1 MAVRKRTTKKK
12 LTPLKIGAIA
22 LIGIGGG
29 WLLWSKVLKPYF
41 NKDEENSQNEAEQ
54 LPAEQQQ
61 APAIEI
67 PASSGIDLG
76 IINDIN
82 KNQGNNNSSK
92 EVKLDIDKK
101 VRKGDKNDLVYK
113 IQIAVN
119 NIARIR
125 RVTSYLDK
133 DKGKTIYFPIPLDSD
148 FGNITDSA
156 LKFALPEYKGAGFA
170 TVRKAREQWAR
181 SAGYFNR
188 PFPTELSA
196 TANYLDLKKIY
207 DVNRSKTS
215 ANLPSIFN

>member
-1 MAVRKRTTKKK
+1 MAVRKRSTKKK

-22 LIGIGGG
+22 FIGIGGG

-54 LPAEQQQ
+54 QQ
-61 APAIEI
+61 APAIEV

-76 IINDIN
+76 IINDLN
-82 KNQGNNNSSK
+82 KKQGNNNSSK

-101 VRKGDKNDLVYK
+101 VRKGDKNELVYK
-113 IQIAVN
+113 IQVAVN

-125 RVTSYLDK
+125 RKNNYWDNDK
-133 DKGKTIYFPIPLDSD
+133 NKEISFPIPLDSD
-148 FGNITDSA
+148 FGNMTDSA
-156 LKFALPEYKGAGFA
+156 LKFALPDYKGAGFT

-181 SAGYFNR
+181 TAGYYQD

-207 DVNRSKTS
+207 DINKAKRTVQWAQK
-215 ANLPSIFN
+215 F

>member
-54 LPAEQQQ
+54 LPA
-61 APAIEI
+61 PAIEV

-92 EVKLDIDKK
+92 EVKVDIDKK

-113 IQIAVN
+113 IQVAVN

>member
-54 LPAEQQQ
+54 LPA
-61 APAIEI
+61 PAIEV

-92 EVKLDIDKK
+92 EVKVDIDKK

-113 IQIAVN
+113 IQVAVN

-196 TANYLDLKKIY
+196 AANYLDLKKIY